1 MNENEER
8 PFYDVRLREE
18 EVKHRVAADWFA
30 AFDCTRVIGN
40 IDFCVDI
47 PATELALGY
56 AAEPALWAEAKA
68 GVRRDIVESFVQLI
82 LTVGRARMPDEVPP
96 LFLGAFDAAKIAFI
110 PYNAVLDV
118 LGANDFN
125 WNVTPSD
132 HETREFRALHALVA
146 ETIARERMQFD
157 FARDA
162 AELRRFIRAN
172 FRRGRADVSKL
183 RINKN
188 NFYFGGGAGGL
199 RRGACAV
206 AALPRAAGR
215 GRERLLLR
223 HPRLLPGAQ
232 AERDDER
239 EERGRGLQRASR
251 RAPGRAPCARRA
263 HRAEGLRLRLPPSLR
278 R

>member
-96 LFLGAFDAAKIAFI
+96 LFLGAFNAAK
-110 PYNAVLDV
+110 
-118 LGANDFN
+118 
-125 WNVTPSD
+125 
-132 HETREFRALHALVA
+132 
-146 ETIARERMQFD
+146 
-157 FARDA
+157 
-162 AELRRFIRAN
+162 
-172 FRRGRADVSKL
+172 K
-183 RINKN
+183 
-188 NFYFGGGAGGL
+188 
-199 RRGACAV
+199 
-206 AALPRAAGR
+206 
-215 GRERLLLR
+215 
-223 HPRLLPGAQ
+223 
-232 AERDDER
+232 
-239 EERGRGLQRASR
+239 SR
-251 RAPGRAPCARRA
+251 
-263 HRAEGLRLRLPPSLR
+263 
-278 R
+278 